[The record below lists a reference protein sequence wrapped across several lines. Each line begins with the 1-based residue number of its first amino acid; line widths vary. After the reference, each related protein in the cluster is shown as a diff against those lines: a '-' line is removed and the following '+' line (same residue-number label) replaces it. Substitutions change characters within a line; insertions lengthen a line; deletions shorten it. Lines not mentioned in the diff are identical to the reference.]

1 ANQLEQTHLRDH
13 EALPSARYHQP
24 WNDRERERNFE
35 LHSRALARAAE
46 YVHRA
51 ADSFDVALHHI
62 HPYAPS
68 RYVGERLRRRQA
80 GMEKQANPLAFAQS
94 RGLLGLDH
102 SPPDSSLLDAL
113 YVDARSVIRD
123 LDIDLPAFVVRAQRQ
138 FSLWRFTGPCP
149 RLRQLDA
156 VIA

>member
-1 ANQLEQTHLRDH
+1 HRQEAPAPPVDRSSVHVLDPFVSGTPLQPNQFEQTHLRDH
-13 EALPSARYHQP
+13 EALTSARYHQP
-24 WNDRERERNFE
+24 RDDREREWNLE
-35 LHSRALARAAE
+35 LHSRALARTAE

-80 GMEKQANPLAFAQS
+80 GMENQAQRLAFAQF
-94 RGLLGLDH
+94 RGLLGPDH

-113 YVDARSVIRD
+113 HVDARPVIRD
-123 LDIDLPAFVVRAQRQ
+123 LD
-138 FSLWRFTGPCP
+138 
-149 RLRQLDA
+149 
-156 VIA
+156 